1 MIQAGVMKLH
11 TGTLWSL
18 GSFLLLTLSLF
29 IFVFLVRDFSVT
41 VSSVIAGMVL
51 TAGVIAMVYVTTK
64 LDE

>member
-1 MIQAGVMKLH
+1 MKLD

-18 GSFLLLTLSLF
+18 GSFLLLTLGLF

-51 TAGVIAMVYVTTK
+51 TTGVIAMVYVTTK